1 MHIAMLIDPER
12 LLAEYPML
20 NRLCIGMIDQG
31 VRVTR
36 IIPDD
41 PMPPAVLA
49 GEQRIALAPRF
60 EVPMPVAPWLRR
72 HRASRITVAMERQPP
87 DLIYAIGD
95 QATRLAMDLGHNLE
109 RPVVLDV
116 WSSRVAS
123 RIPRGKS
130 ARPLAACVAAT
141 EPLLNLAA
149 QRFDEHHVHLVPM
162 GIPMSSTS
170 GPGAQLPN
178 AGVSCPGMTPI
189 AVMGTAHN
197 DIPAYRAMLGAV
209 RRLLDEYPDIHLFL
223 ELRGPRAHGI
233 WQIVQ
238 QLDLLSHVSTLPDAQ
253 LYRALLTQTA
263 VLLMPD
269 PAGEVRTLMLEAMW
283 QGVPIVTRE
292 DPYLDMLQE
301 DVSALLCQAGD
312 IEQWTRQIKRLLSD
326 HELRTRLTS
335 TARAMVSQNNRT
347 TDQVVTLIECL
358 ELAAHGG
365 VHQFPGT

>member
-1 MHIAMLIDPER
+1 MHVAMLMDPER
-12 LLAEYPML
+12 ILAEYPML

-41 PMPPAVLA
+41 PMPPAIVA
-49 GEQRIALAPRF
+49 SEQRIALAPRI
-60 EVPMPVAPWLRR
+60 EVPIPIAPWMRR
-72 HRASRITVAMERQPP
+72 NRAARVTAALERQPP
-87 DLIYAIGD
+87 DLIYAIGE
-95 QATRLAMDLGHNLE
+95 QVTGLAMDIGQNLE
-109 RPVVLDV
+109 RPVVLDI

-149 QRFDEHHVHLVPM
+149 QRFDGHHVHLVPM
-162 GIPMSSTS
+162 GIPMSSDS
-170 GPGAQLPN
+170 GPGSQLPN
-178 AGVSCPGMTPI
+178 ARKNCPGMTPI

-209 RRLLDEYPDIHLFL
+209 RRLLDEYPDLHLFL

-253 LYRALLTQTA
+253 LYRALLTQSA

-301 DVSALLCQAGD
+301 DVSALLCRAGD
-312 IEQWTRQIKRLLSD
+312 IEHWTRQIKRLLSD
-326 HELRTRLTS
+326 DALRTRLTS
-335 TARAMVSQNNRT
+335 TARAMVSQHNRT
-347 TDQVVTLIECL
+347 TDQVMTLIECL
-358 ELAAHGG
+358 DLAAHGG
-365 VHQFPGT
+365 VHQFPSS